1 MTIKKQPGCS
11 DPFEK
16 DAIKV
21 DDARRDILK
30 RINVLSDFQKV
41 PIRDSLNRVL
51 FEAIHSPIN
60 VPAHDNSAMDGYALN
75 SRDLPGEEIRSF
87 PVIGTAYAG
96 KPFHGQCGAGECVR
110 VMTGAVMPE
119 GTDSIVA
126 QEHVNVLAN
135 DRIEIGG
142 GHRQGQNVRCAG
154 EDVKQGALVFAS
166 GAKIRPADL
175 GVMASLGINEVKVFR
190 KPRVSFFSTGDEL
203 RSLGEVLQPGEIY
216 DSNRY
221 SLYGVLAN
229 CHVDI
234 IDLGVV
240 RDDPESIRQA
250 LLSAAACSDMVLTSG
265 GVSVGDADYIKR
277 VLKEV
282 GDMDFWKIAMK
293 PGRPLTF
300 GKIKDCLFFG
310 LPGNPVAV
318 MVTFFQFVLPALTR
332 LSGAEVKQTPT
343 FVARCQDK
351 IRKQPGRMEFQRAI
365 THVDEQGQLLV
376 SLTGKQGSGILTS
389 MSLANCFIVLPEDR
403 GSVEVGEDVGIQFL
417 NSYCD

>member
-1 MTIKKQPGCS
+1 MTINKQPGCS

-16 DAIKV
+16 DAIRV
-21 DDARRDILK
+21 DDARRSILQ
-30 RINVLSDFQKV
+30 RIDVLAEFQKV

-51 FEAIHSPIN
+51 FEEIRSPMN

-75 SRDLPGEEIRSF
+75 HQDLPADEVKSMT
-87 PVIGTAYAG
+87 VAGTAYAG
-96 KPFHGQCGAGECVR
+96 KPFLGKCGGGECVR

-119 GTDSIVA
+119 GTDSVVA
-126 QEHVNVLAN
+126 QEHVNVLPG
-135 DRIEIGG
+135 DRIEIGS
-142 GHRQGQNVRCAG
+142 GHRKNQNVRCAG
-154 EDVKQGALVFAS
+154 EDVKQGALVFS
-166 GAKIRPADL
+166 GGSKLRPADL
-175 GVMASLGINEVKVFR
+175 GVMASLGINEVKVYR

-203 RSLGEVLQPGEIY
+203 RSLGELLQPGEIY

-221 SLYGVLAN
+221 SLYGVLSN

-234 IDLGVV
+234 IDMGVV
-240 RDDPESIRQA
+240 QDNPESIRRA

-300 GKIKDCLFFG
+300 GKIKDSLFFG

-332 LSGAEVKQTPT
+332 LSGAEVRQTPT
-343 FVARCQDK
+343 FMARCQNA

-403 GSVEVGEDVGIQFL
+403 GSVEVGEEVGIQFL
-417 NSYCD
+417 NSYYD